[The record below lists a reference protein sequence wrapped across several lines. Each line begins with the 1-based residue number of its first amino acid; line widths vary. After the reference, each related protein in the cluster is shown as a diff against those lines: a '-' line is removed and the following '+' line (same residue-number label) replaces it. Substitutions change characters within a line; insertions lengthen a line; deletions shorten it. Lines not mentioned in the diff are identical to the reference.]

1 MFFDKIDIGKL
12 KIKSI
17 LIRQS
22 QYIRVTEGIFED
34 IRIIKK
40 DDTDKVEREEDYDA
54 FLNRLDKED
63 VQRQVARYLRQD
75 NKILNNVC
83 VRVFP

>member
-63 VQRQVARYLRQD
+63 VQRQVVRYFKRAI
-75 NKILNNVC
+75 KY
-83 VRVFP
+83 

>member
-40 DDTDKVEREEDYDA
+40 DDTDKVEREEDFDA

-63 VQRQVARYLRQD
+63 VQRQVGRYMRQA

-83 VRVFP
+83 VGVFP